1 MCEARLVYAALR
13 IFKNIDVLVEHEAKA
28 SLIRRHIEIEGS
40 RLGTSLISLSKLIPI
55 NSEVSAVA
63 PGRADNT
70 WSRSAEMR
78 TVRFGKMLY

>member
-40 RLGTSLISLSKLIPI
+40 RPRNIFDLSLETHPDQLRS
-55 NSEVSAVA
+55 VS
-63 PGRADNT
+63 GRAG
-70 WSRSAEMR
+70 AC
-78 TVRFGKMLY
+78 G